1 MVGATAVQAEAD
13 SGGWRAQPML
23 LTGTWQYSARQQVR
37 GGQQADGDPGRGA
50 WQPRS
55 SPAPQSLWS

>member
-1 MVGATAVQAEAD
+1 
-13 SGGWRAQPML
+13 ML